1 MIPRLPTYD
10 PDAPFVVLDV
20 GNTSLSLAR
29 WQQGQVSAQ
38 ATVAALDDTGFEEAF
53 DALAATFPQS
63 RPAAVVAC
71 SVAPERLEHVRSL
84 VSARLERDLLVV
96 GEKVPFPMDVA
107 GTVKPTVGVDRVC
120 AAAAAYDR
128 LQTPCCIV
136 DFGTAVTVDLVDEEG
151 TLIGGAILPGLRLQL
166 RALNEFTAQL
176 PVVEPGIPETPYGR
190 NTSEAI
196 QTGVVRGLAGA
207 VKELVEGYATVLN
220 HWPQVVATGGDL
232 VFMAPLCPV
241 LDSLVPDLTLRG
253 VGLAHAR
260 QLTGQGA

>member
-1 MIPRLPTYD
+1 MIPKLPTYD
-10 PDAPFVVLDV
+10 PEAPFMVLDV

-38 ATVAALDDTGFEEAF
+38 AVVPAQDAAAFEEAF
-53 DALAATFPQS
+53 DALAATFPKN

-71 SVAPERLEHVRSL
+71 SVAPARLDHVRSI

-96 GEKVPFPMDVA
+96 GEKVPFPLDVA
-107 GTVKPTVGVDRVC
+107 RSVESTVGVDRVC

-128 LQTPCCIV
+128 LQAPCCVV

-151 TLIGGAILPGLRLQL
+151 TFVGGAILPGLRLQL
-166 RALNEFTAQL
+166 RALAEFTAQL
-176 PVVEPGIPETPYGR
+176 PAVEPGIPETLYGR
-190 NTSEAI
+190 DTTEAI

-207 VKELVEGYATVLN
+207 VRELIEGYATKLQ

-260 QLTGQGA
+260 QLAGKDA